1 MGKHVSEQGF
11 CSMFGCSPLPHLNQK
26 YTQNELFLIKNQQM
40 VKLDVVCYP
49 VEERESGKTEFII
62 LPQL

>member
-1 MGKHVSEQGF
+1 
-11 CSMFGCSPLPHLNQK
+11 MFGCSPLPHLNQK